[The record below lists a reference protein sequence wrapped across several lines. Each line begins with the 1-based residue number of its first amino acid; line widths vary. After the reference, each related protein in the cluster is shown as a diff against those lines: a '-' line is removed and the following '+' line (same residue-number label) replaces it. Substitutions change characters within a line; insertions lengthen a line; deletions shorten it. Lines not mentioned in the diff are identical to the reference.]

1 MSEETD
7 CLIVKG
13 LHRSFRQGDEII
25 NVLRG
30 VDFSLSRGEM
40 VGLAGPS
47 GSGKSTLL
55 QITGL
60 LERPDSG
67 NVYLNGVSCWSGDDN
82 SRTKLRQTQLGFV
95 YQFHHLLAEF
105 TALENVMLPQMA
117 FGVPKK
123 NAAARGK
130 ALLTKV
136 GLENRI
142 GHLPAELSGGEQ
154 QRVAIVRALSNK
166 PAVILADEPTGNL
179 DEKTAFSVFD
189 LLQEI
194 TRSFGVSLL
203 IATHNPALVK
213 KMDRVLTL
221 NEGRLG

>member
-1 MSEETD
+1 MNEETD

-13 LHRSFRQGDEII
+13 LHRSFKQGDEII

-30 VDFSLSRGEM
+30 VDFSLSRGEI

-67 NVYLNGVSCWSGDDN
+67 NIYLNGVSCWSGDDN

-123 NAAARGK
+123 SAAARGE
-130 ALLTKV
+130 ALLTRV

-166 PAVILADEPTGNL
+166 PAVVLADEPTGNL
-179 DEKTAFSVFD
+179 DERTAFSVFD

>member
-166 PAVILADEPTGNL
+166 PAVVLADEPTGNL

>member
-82 SRTKLRQTQLGFV
+82 SRTKLRQTRLGFV

-194 TRSFGVSLL
+194 TRSFGASLL
-203 IATHNPALVK
+203 IATHNPDLVK

-221 NEGRLG
+221 NDGRLG

>member
-13 LHRSFRQGDEII
+13 LNRSFKQGDETI

-30 VDFSLSRGEM
+30 VDFSLSRGEI

-123 NAAARGK
+123 SAAARGK

-166 PAVILADEPTGNL
+166 PAVVLADEPTGNL

>member
-1 MSEETD
+1 MNEETD

-13 LHRSFRQGDEII
+13 LHRSFKQGDEII

-67 NVYLNGVSCWSGDDN
+67 NIYLNGVSCWSGDDN

-123 NAAARGK
+123 SAAARGE
-130 ALLTKV
+130 ALLTRV

-166 PAVILADEPTGNL
+166 PAVVLADEPTGNL
-179 DEKTAFSVFD
+179 DERTAFSVFD
-189 LLQEI
+189 LLQGI

>member
-1 MSEETD
+1 MSEATD

-13 LHRSFRQGDEII
+13 LHRSFKQGDEII

-55 QITGL
+55 QIAGL

-67 NVYLNGVSCWSGDDN
+67 DIYLNGVSCWSGDDN

-123 NAAARGK
+123 SAAARGK

-194 TRSFGVSLL
+194 TRSFGASLL
-203 IATHNPALVK
+203 IATHNPDLVK

-221 NEGRLG
+221 NDGRLG

>member
-13 LHRSFRQGDEII
+13 LNRSFKQGDETI

-82 SRTKLRQTQLGFV
+82 SRTKLRQTRLGFV

-123 NAAARGK
+123 SAAARGK

-166 PAVILADEPTGNL
+166 PAVVLADEPTGNL

-203 IATHNPALVK
+203 IASHNPALVK

>member
-1 MSEETD
+1 MSEEPD
-7 CLIVKG
+7 CLVVEG
-13 LHRSFRQGDEII
+13 LHRSFQQGNEII
-25 NVLRG
+25 HVLRG
-30 VDFSLSRGEM
+30 VNFSLSRGEI

-60 LERPDSG
+60 LECPDSG
-67 NVYLNGVSCWSGDDN
+67 NIYLNGVSCWSGDDN
-82 SRTKLRQTQLGFV
+82 SRTKLRQAQLGFV

-123 NAAARGK
+123 SAAARGK
-130 ALLTKV
+130 ALLAKV

-142 GHLPAELSGGEQ
+142 GHLPGELSGGEQ
-154 QRVAIVRALSNK
+154 QRVSIVRALANQ

-179 DEKTAFSVFD
+179 DEKTAFSIFD

-194 TRSFGVSLL
+194 TSLFGASLL
-203 IATHNPALVK
+203 IATHNPELVK

>member
-1 MSEETD
+1 MNEETD

-13 LHRSFRQGDEII
+13 LHRSFKQGDEII

-67 NVYLNGVSCWSGDDN
+67 NIYLNGVSCWSGDDN

-142 GHLPAELSGGEQ
+142 GHLPAELSGGDQ

-166 PAVILADEPTGNL
+166 PAVVLADEPTGNL

>member
-82 SRTKLRQTQLGFV
+82 SRTKLRQTRLGFV

-123 NAAARGK
+123 SAAARGK

-189 LLQEI
+189 LLREI

>member
-13 LHRSFRQGDEII
+13 LNRSFRQGNEII

-123 NAAARGK
+123 SAAARGK

-166 PAVILADEPTGNL
+166 PAVVLADEPTGNL

>member
-1 MSEETD
+1 MSEEPD
-7 CLIVKG
+7 CLVVEG
-13 LHRSFRQGDEII
+13 LHRSFQQGNEII

-30 VDFSLSRGEM
+30 VDFSLSRGEI

-60 LERPDSG
+60 LECPDSG
-67 NVYLNGVSCWSGDDN
+67 NIYLNGVSCWSGDDN
-82 SRTKLRQTQLGFV
+82 SRTKLRQTQLGFI

-117 FGVPKK
+117 FGVPRKS
-123 NAAARGK
+123 AAARGE

-142 GHLPAELSGGEQ
+142 GHLPGELSGGEQ
-154 QRVAIVRALSNK
+154 QRVAIVRALANQ

-179 DEKTAFSVFD
+179 DEKTAFSIFD

-194 TRSFGVSLL
+194 TSLLGASLL
-203 IATHNPALVK
+203 IATHNPELVK

>member
-1 MSEETD
+1 MSEEPD
-7 CLIVKG
+7 CLVVEG
-13 LHRSFRQGDEII
+13 LHRSFQQGNEII

-30 VDFSLSRGEM
+30 VDFSLSRGEI

-60 LERPDSG
+60 LECPDSG
-67 NVYLNGVSCWSGDDN
+67 NIYLNGVSCWSGDDN

-117 FGVPKK
+117 FGVPRKS
-123 NAAARGK
+123 AAARGEE
-130 ALLTKV
+130 LLTKV

-142 GHLPAELSGGEQ
+142 GHLPGELSGGEQ
-154 QRVAIVRALSNK
+154 QRVAIVRALANQ

-179 DEKTAFSVFD
+179 DEKTALSIFD

-194 TRSFGVSLL
+194 TSLFGASLL
-203 IATHNPALVK
+203 IATHNPELVK

>member
-123 NAAARGK
+123 SAAARGK

-166 PAVILADEPTGNL
+166 PAVVLADEPTGNL

>member
-13 LHRSFRQGDEII
+13 LHRSFKQGDEII

-67 NVYLNGVSCWSGDDN
+67 NIYLNGVSCWSGDDN

-95 YQFHHLLAEF
+95 YQFHYLLAEF

-117 FGVPKK
+117 FGIPKK
-123 NAAARGK
+123 SAAARGK
-130 ALLTKV
+130 VLLSRV

-142 GHLPAELSGGEQ
+142 GHLPAELSGVEL
-154 QRVAIVRALSNK
+154 QRVAIVRAL
-166 PAVILADEPTGNL
+166 
-179 DEKTAFSVFD
+179 
-189 LLQEI
+189 
-194 TRSFGVSLL
+194 
-203 IATHNPALVK
+203 
-213 KMDRVLTL
+213 
-221 NEGRLG
+221 

>member
-30 VDFSLSRGEM
+30 VDFSLSKGEM

-82 SRTKLRQTQLGFV
+82 SRTKLRQTRLGFV

-123 NAAARGK
+123 SAAARGK

-166 PAVILADEPTGNL
+166 PAVVLADEPTGNL

>member
-13 LHRSFRQGDEII
+13 LHRSFKQGDEII

-166 PAVILADEPTGNL
+166 PAVVLADEPTGNL

>member
-1 MSEETD
+1 MNEETD

-13 LHRSFRQGDEII
+13 LHRSFKQGDEII

-67 NVYLNGVSCWSGDDN
+67 NIYLNGVSCWSGDDN

-123 NAAARGK
+123 SAAARGE
-130 ALLTKV
+130 ALLTRV

-166 PAVILADEPTGNL
+166 PAVVLADEPTGNL
-179 DEKTAFSVFD
+179 DERTAFSVFD

>member
-1 MSEETD
+1 MSETTD
-7 CLIVKG
+7 CLIVKE
-13 LHRSFRQGDEII
+13 LHRSFKQGDEII

-67 NVYLNGVSCWSGDDN
+67 DIYLNGVSCWSGDDN

-123 NAAARGK
+123 SAAARGK

-179 DEKTAFSVFD
+179 DEKTAFSIFD

-194 TRSFGVSLL
+194 TRSFGASLL

>member
-67 NVYLNGVSCWSGDDN
+67 NIYLNGVSCWSGDDN

-123 NAAARGK
+123 SAAARGK

-166 PAVILADEPTGNL
+166 PAVVLADEPTGNL
-179 DEKTAFSVFD
+179 DERTAFSVFD

>member
-1 MSEETD
+1 MSETTD
-7 CLIVKG
+7 CLIVKE
-13 LHRSFRQGDEII
+13 LHRSFKQGDEII

-55 QITGL
+55 QIAGL

-67 NVYLNGVSCWSGDDN
+67 DIYLNGVSCWSGDDN

-123 NAAARGK
+123 SAAARGK

-179 DEKTAFSVFD
+179 DEKTAFSIFD

-194 TRSFGVSLL
+194 TRSFGASLL
-203 IATHNPALVK
+203 IATHNPDLVK

>member
-82 SRTKLRQTQLGFV
+82 SRTKLRQTRLGFV

-123 NAAARGK
+123 SAAARGK

-166 PAVILADEPTGNL
+166 PAVVLADEPTGNL

-203 IATHNPALVK
+203 IASHNPALVK

>member
-1 MSEETD
+1 MSEEPD
-7 CLIVKG
+7 CLVVEG
-13 LHRSFRQGDEII
+13 LHRSFKQGNEII

-30 VDFSLSRGEM
+30 IDFSLSRGEI

-67 NVYLNGVSCWSGDDN
+67 NIYLNGVSCWRGNDN
-82 SRTKLRQTQLGFV
+82 SRTKLRRTHLGFV

-123 NAAARGK
+123 SAAARGK
-130 ALLTKV
+130 ALLAKV
-136 GLENRI
+136 GLEHRN
-142 GHLPAELSGGEQ
+142 GHLPGELSGGEQ
-154 QRVAIVRALSNK
+154 QRVAIVRALANQ

-179 DEKTAFSVFD
+179 DEKTAFSIFD

-194 TRSFGVSLL
+194 TLSFGASLL
-203 IATHNPALVK
+203 IATHNPELVQ

-221 NEGRLG
+221 NAGRLD

>member
-1 MSEETD
+1 MSEEPD
-7 CLIVKG
+7 CLVVEG
-13 LHRSFRQGDEII
+13 LHRSFQQGNEII
-25 NVLRG
+25 HVLRG
-30 VDFSLSRGEM
+30 VNFSLSRGEI

-60 LERPDSG
+60 LECPDRG
-67 NVYLNGVSCWSGDDN
+67 NIYLNGVSCWSGDDN
-82 SRTKLRQTQLGFV
+82 SRTKLRQAQLGFV

-123 NAAARGK
+123 SAEARGK

-136 GLENRI
+136 GLEHRI
-142 GHLPAELSGGEQ
+142 GHLPGELSGGEQ
-154 QRVAIVRALSNK
+154 QRVSIVRALANQ

-179 DEKTAFSVFD
+179 DEKTAFSIFD

-194 TRSFGVSLL
+194 TSLFGASLL
-203 IATHNPALVK
+203 IATHNPELVK

>member
-13 LHRSFRQGDEII
+13 LNRSFKQGDETI

-123 NAAARGK
+123 SAAARGK

-166 PAVILADEPTGNL
+166 PAVVLADEPTGNL

>member
-67 NVYLNGVSCWSGDDN
+67 DIYLNGVSCWSGDDN

>member
-123 NAAARGK
+123 SAAARGE
-130 ALLTKV
+130 ALLTRV

-194 TRSFGVSLL
+194 TRSFGASLL
-203 IATHNPALVK
+203 IATHNPDLVK

-221 NEGRLG
+221 NDGRLG

>member
-82 SRTKLRQTQLGFV
+82 SRTKLRQTRLGFV

-166 PAVILADEPTGNL
+166 PAVVLADEPTGNL

>member
-1 MSEETD
+1 MSEESD
-7 CLIVKG
+7 CLVVEG
-13 LHRSFRQGDEII
+13 LHRSFQQGNEII

-30 VDFSLSRGEM
+30 VDFSLSRGEI

-60 LERPDSG
+60 LECPDGG

-82 SRTKLRQTQLGFV
+82 SRTKLRQKELGFV

-123 NAAARGK
+123 SAAAKGK

-142 GHLPAELSGGEQ
+142 SHLPGELSGGEQ
-154 QRVAIVRALSNK
+154 QRVAIVRALANQ

-179 DEKTAFSVFD
+179 DEKTAFSIFD

-194 TRSFGVSLL
+194 TSLLGASLL
-203 IATHNPALVK
+203 IATHNPELVK

-221 NEGRLG
+221 NNGRLD

>member
-1 MSEETD
+1 MNEETD

-13 LHRSFRQGDEII
+13 LHRSFKQGDEII

-67 NVYLNGVSCWSGDDN
+67 NIYLNGVCCWSGDDN

-123 NAAARGK
+123 SAAARGK

-166 PAVILADEPTGNL
+166 PAVVLADEPTGNL
-179 DEKTAFSVFD
+179 DERTAFSVFD

>member
-13 LHRSFRQGDEII
+13 LNRSFKQGDETI

-82 SRTKLRQTQLGFV
+82 SRTKLRQTRLGFV

-166 PAVILADEPTGNL
+166 PAVVLADEPTGNL

-203 IATHNPALVK
+203 IASHNPALVK

>member
-13 LHRSFRQGDEII
+13 LNRSFKQGDETI

-123 NAAARGK
+123 SAAARGK

-166 PAVILADEPTGNL
+166 PAVVLADEPTGNL

-203 IATHNPALVK
+203 IASHNPALVK

>member
-123 NAAARGK
+123 SAAARGK

-166 PAVILADEPTGNL
+166 PAVVLADEPTGNL

-203 IATHNPALVK
+203 IASHNPALVK

>member
-13 LHRSFRQGDEII
+13 LHRSFKQGDEVI

-67 NVYLNGVSCWSGDDN
+67 NIYLNGVSCWSGDDN
-82 SRTKLRQTQLGFV
+82 SRTKLRQEQLGFV

-123 NAAARGK
+123 SAAARGE
-130 ALLTKV
+130 ALLTRV

-166 PAVILADEPTGNL
+166 PAVVLADEPTGNL